1 MGLVT
6 KIVTE
11 IEVQDFMNSLLEM
24 KPIAY
29 ALAKSAVMDATRTT
43 SGSDVDFD
51 VLAVKIA
58 QQDN

>member
-1 MGLVT
+1 
-6 KIVTE
+6 
-11 IEVQDFMNSLLEM
+11 
-24 KPIAY
+24 
-29 ALAKSAVMDATRTT
+29 MDATRTT